1 MKKLTALL
9 LVLAM
14 LVTLAA
20 CTKKDEKKEPKDSTA
35 PIETKAPAQLI
46 DAPVLNINEIYGLS
60 PEGQKATLANTLSL
74 TDEDKAAVKEGNYKV
89 AICMHQMDNDVNV
102 MKVNTIKKILGDLG
116 VEIIAVTDGQSS
128 VEQMTTN
135 LETVIAMKPNAIIS
149 IAYDV
154 NAMVG
159 IFEKSA
165 RRRHQAGILR
175 MRPDR
180 LCLRTGLLCTGLHRL
195 LWLRSLRRG
204 IHGLPPELR
213 RNSRHGLL

>member
-35 PIETKAPAQLI
+35 PIETKAPAQLV

-159 IFEKSA
+159 IFEKCATPASSWYSSNA
-165 RRRHQAGILR
+165 PRPALS
-175 MRPDR
+175 PDR
-180 LCLRTGLLCTGLHRL
+180 TIMHWSPPTTTAPAASPRNT
-195 LWLRSLRRG
+195 WLTS
-204 IHGLPPELR
+204 
-213 RNSRHGLL
+213 

>member
-35 PIETKAPAQLI
+35 PIETKAPAQLV

-102 MKVNTIKKILGDLG
+102 MKVNTI
-116 VEIIAVTDGQSS
+116 
-128 VEQMTTN
+128 
-135 LETVIAMKPNAIIS
+135 
-149 IAYDV
+149 
-154 NAMVG
+154 
-159 IFEKSA
+159 
-165 RRRHQAGILR
+165 
-175 MRPDR
+175 
-180 LCLRTGLLCTGLHRL
+180 
-195 LWLRSLRRG
+195 
-204 IHGLPPELR
+204 
-213 RNSRHGLL
+213 

>member
-35 PIETKAPAQLI
+35 PIETKAPAQLV

-116 VEIIAVTDGQSS
+116 VETVVLLSKGEIDSKKVR
-128 VEQMTTN
+128 VEFS
-135 LETVIAMKPNAIIS
+135 LEDMDMSGFQKGATYEQIK
-149 IAYDV
+149 AYV
-154 NAMVG
+154 L
-159 IFEKSA
+159 E
-165 RRRHQAGILR
+165 H
-175 MRPDR
+175 
-180 LCLRTGLLCTGLHRL
+180 TGLKVSSLYISQIKRKCGLDVGQNYNL
-195 LWLRSLRRG
+195 SKKEDAKVPKC
-204 IHGLPPELR
+204 PPEKEAAIRDALKYFQMI
-213 RNSRHGLL
+213 

>member
-1 MKKLTALL
+1 M
-9 LVLAM
+9 
-14 LVTLAA
+14 
-20 CTKKDEKKEPKDSTA
+20 
-35 PIETKAPAQLI
+35 
-46 DAPVLNINEIYGLS
+46 NINEIYGLS

-159 IFEKSA
+159 IFEKVRDA
-165 RRRHQAGILR
+165 GIKPGILR

-195 LWLRSLRRG
+195 LRLRPLRRG